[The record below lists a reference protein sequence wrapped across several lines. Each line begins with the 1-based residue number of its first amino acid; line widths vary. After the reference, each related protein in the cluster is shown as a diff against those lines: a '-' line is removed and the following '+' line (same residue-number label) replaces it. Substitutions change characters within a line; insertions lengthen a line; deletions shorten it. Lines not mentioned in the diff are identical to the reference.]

1 MSGPPEHVTAV
12 AGEGLSGSM
21 SAMEAR
27 LRICPSCGRRIQWE
41 ASFCPYCSWSQG
53 QIVGAA
59 VLRDPI
65 SSGKRVALYFCSIL
79 IPFFGIV
86 VGAMYLGRV
95 DDDHRSV
102 GTICLVLGA
111 VSLFVVM
118 PTVLAALLY
127 VMVLGF

>member
-1 MSGPPEHVTAV
+1 M
-12 AGEGLSGSM
+12 SGSM
-21 SAMEAR
+21 AAMEAR
-27 LRICPSCGRRIQWE
+27 LRICPSCGRHIPWE
-41 ASFCPYCSWSQG
+41 TSSCPYCSWSQG
-53 QIVGAA
+53 QIAGPS

-65 SSGKRVALYFCSIL
+65 SSGKRAALYVCSIVV
-79 IPFFGIV
+79 PFFGIV
-86 VGAMYLGRV
+86 VGAMYLGRA
-95 DDDHRSV
+95 DEDHRSV